1 MRHIKKIADYSMV
14 GGMGAV
20 VMAGLTGC
28 GDSGLP
34 PQQAPQENT
43 FQTAAQKQGAF
54 VVIQEVAP
62 KQYKIVDEYPSSDT
76 RVILKTLDGKEKIL
90 TQEEL
95 DALIKEEAKKID
107 EGKSALT
114 NPEMSTGMGGM
125 GLGETILASAAGAIL
140 GSWIGSKLFNNQNY
154 QAKRRTSYKS
164 PQTYARSKNSFNK
177 ARSTSSKKSGFFG
190 SKSKQSTSAAKRTAP
205 TSTRSGSRS
214 SGFFGSRTGSR
225 SFGG

>member
-1 MRHIKKIADYSMV
+1 MRHIKQIADYSIA

-20 VMAGLTGC
+20 VMAGLSGC

-34 PQQAPQENT
+34 PAQAPQENT
-43 FQTAAQKQGAF
+43 FQTAAQTQGAF

-90 TQEEL
+90 TKEEL
-95 DALIKEEAKKID
+95 DALIEEEAKKIE
-107 EGKSALT
+107 EGKSPLT
-114 NPEMSTGMGGM
+114 NPQMSSGMGGM

-140 GSWIGSKLFNNQNY
+140 GSWIGSKLFNNPNY
-154 QAKRRTSYKS
+154 QQKRRTSYKS
-164 PQTYARSKNSFNK
+164 PQTYSRSKNSFNK
-177 ARSTSSKKSGFFG
+177 AKTTSTKRSGFFSKSKQSTKSSTRSSGFFG
-190 SKSKQSTSAAKRTAP
+190 SKSS
-205 TSTRSGSRS
+205 
-214 SGFFGSRTGSR
+214 SR

>member
-1 MRHIKKIADYSMV
+1 MV

-20 VMAGLTGC
+20 VMAGLSGC

-34 PQQAPQENT
+34 PQQPPQENT

-62 KQYKIVDEYPSSDT
+62 KQYKIVDEYPSSET
-76 RVILKTLDGKEKIL
+76 RVILKTMDGKEKIL
-90 TQEEL
+90 SQEEL

-107 EGKSALT
+107 EGTSRLT
-114 NPEMSTGMGGM
+114 SGEQVSSGMGGM

-154 QAKRRTSYKS
+154 QAKRQASYKN

-177 ARSTSSKKSGFFG
+177 ARTTSTKKSGFFG
-190 SKSKQSTSAAKRTAP
+190 SKQST
-205 TSTRSGSRS
+205 TRSAPATTTKRS
-214 SGFFGSRTGSR
+214 SGFFGSSRSGSR